1 MFDGPVSIYHLSNCV
16 RMVEDIL
23 YYVQGLCHSFYTT
36 QSQVSCEIEVQSQQ
50 RVAIYHH

>member
-1 MFDGPVSIYHLSNCV
+1 
-16 RMVEDIL
+16 MVEDIL
-23 YYVQGLCHSFYTT
+23 YYVQGLCHSLYTT